1 MPARVL
7 LVGGAGYI
15 GSVCGAS
22 LLADG
27 HSVVTFDDLSTGHRE
42 AVPGD
47 LVEGDIRD
55 RAALRAVLRG
65 GQFDCVMHF
74 AARSLVGESVSHP
87 LRYFDTNTGGT
98 ATLLSVMAEEGVR
111 RLVFS
116 STCAVYGD
124 PRYLPLDEAH
134 PMAPVSPYGES
145 KRMIEVMLDAARSK
159 EGFSVTSLRYFNAAG
174 ATLDGRFGES
184 HGVETHLIPLALGAA
199 LGTRPPLSLFGEDY
213 DTRDGTCIRDYVHV
227 EDLADAHL
235 LAMSQLLDSDPG
247 LACNLGTGQGS
258 TVTEVLGAVARATG
272 RAVPIVRAPRR
283 PGDPPA
289 LFASSALA
297 QSRLG
302 WVPRHPSLDTIV
314 GSAAKWSIN
323 RRY

>member
-15 GSVCGAS
+15 GSVCGAN
-22 LLADG
+22 LLAAG

-42 AVPGD
+42 AVPGE
-47 LVEGDIRD
+47 LLEGDIRD
-55 RAALRAVLRG
+55 RSALRAAFRG
-65 GQFDCVMHF
+65 RHFDCVMHF

-111 RLVFS
+111 KLVFS

-124 PRYLPLDEAH
+124 PQYLPLDELH

-145 KRMIEVMLDAARSK
+145 KRMIEVMLDAVRAR
-159 EGFSVTSLRYFNAAG
+159 EDFSVTSLRYFNAAG

-199 LGTRPPLSLFGEDY
+199 LGTRPPLSLFGQDY
-213 DTRDGTCIRDYVHV
+213 ETRDGTCIRDYVHV

-235 LAMSQLLDSDPG
+235 LAMTQLLDGDRG
-247 LACNLGTGQGS
+247 LACNLGTGHGS
-258 TVTEVLGAVARATG
+258 TVTEVLDAVARASG
-272 RAVPIVRAPRR
+272 KAVPVVAAPRR
-283 PGDPPA
+283 QGDPPA

-297 QSRLG
+297 QARLG
-302 WVPRHPSLDTIV
+302 WVPRHASLDTIV
-314 GSAAKWSIN
+314 SSAAKWALA

>member
-1 MPARVL
+1 MSARVL

-15 GSVCGAS
+15 GSVCGAK
-22 LLADG
+22 LLSAG

-47 LVEGDIRD
+47 LVVGDIRD
-55 RAALRAVLRG
+55 RAALRAVIHG
-65 GQFDCVMHF
+65 GRFDCVMHF

-98 ATLLSVMAEEGVR
+98 ATLLSVMADEGVR
-111 RLVFS
+111 NLVFS
-116 STCAVYGD
+116 STCAIYGD
-124 PRYLPLDEAH
+124 PRYLPLDELH
-134 PMAPVSPYGES
+134 PLAPVSPYGES
-145 KRMIEVMLDAARSK
+145 KRMIEVMLDAVRAK

-199 LGTRPPLSLFGEDY
+199 LGTRPPLSLFGQDY
-213 DTRDGTCIRDYVHV
+213 ETRDGTCIRDYVHV
-227 EDLADAHL
+227 EDLADAHM
-235 LAMSQLLDSDPG
+235 LAMNQLLEGDRG

-258 TVTEVLGAVARATG
+258 TVREVLDAVARATG
-272 RAVPIVRAPRR
+272 REAPVTPAPRR
-283 PGDPPA
+283 EGDPPA
-289 LFASSALA
+289 LFASSLLA
-297 QSRLG
+297 QTRLG
-302 WVPRHPSLDTIV
+302 WTPRHASLDTIV
-314 GSAAKWSIN
+314 SSAARWALA